1 MRRRRS
7 WPLPLAVGA
16 LLLAGTGTAVITT
29 AGGSAGKRHAQ
40 ESLSTTP
47 KHKKGSGKH
56 RGAVPDGIFM
66 KGGPKVHVRLRPR
79 AAGALLFDLR
89 TGHVLWSHEPSTVRP
104 IASLTKIMTAI
115 LVAEHTNRHA
125 QAKITPDALHYTG
138 SEVGVLPLGKN
149 VPVNALL
156 YGLLLPS
163 GNDAAVA
170 LADRISGSDGAFAQL
185 MNRRAK
191 QLGLNCTHFVS
202 SYGLQDGNRSC
213 PVDLAALS
221 RIYMSMPR
229 LTRIAATWHANM
241 AFPIKGGRL
250 DLYSHNPLMRLH
262 YPGTIGL
269 KTGFTDPA
277 GKCFVGI
284 ARHGRN
290 TLGVVLLNSM
300 DIGGQARQV
309 LDAGF
314 RALPGS

>member
-1 MRRRRS
+1 MRRRAV
-7 WPLPLAVGA
+7 WWWLPAAVGIVI
-16 LLLAGTGTAVITT
+16 LAAAGTAVITT
-29 AGGSAGKRHAQ
+29 AGGSSDRRPASEAVKTTRNSRHK
-40 ESLSTTP
+40 P
-47 KHKKGSGKH
+47 KQTI
-56 RGAVPDGIFM
+56 PDGISL

-79 AAGALLFDLR
+79 AAGGLLFDLD
-89 TGHVLWSHEPSTVRP
+89 TGHVLWSHDPVVVRP
-104 IASLTKIMTAI
+104 IASLTKIMTAL
-115 LVAEHTNRHA
+115 LVVEHTNKQA
-125 QAKITPDALHYTG
+125 QAKIGRDALHYTG

-170 LADRISGSDGAFAQL
+170 LADRISGSDQNFAKL

-191 QLGLNCTHFVS
+191 ELGLHCTRFAS

-221 RIYMSMPR
+221 RLVMSKP
-229 LTRIAATWHANM
+229 RIARIVGTWHANM

-250 DLYSHNPLMRLH
+250 DLFSHNPLMRLR

-269 KTGFTDPA
+269 KTGFTNPA

-284 ARHGRN
+284 ARHGSH

-300 DIGGQARQV
+300 DIGGQARQL

>member
-1 MRRRRS
+1 MRRRRA
-7 WPLPLAVGA
+7 WPLPIAVGA
-16 LLLAGTGTAVITT
+16 LLLAGAGTAVITT
-29 AGGSAGKRHAQ
+29 AGGTSNKQPVR
-40 ESLSTTP
+40 ESLTTSS
-47 KHKKGSGKH
+47 KHKKPKH
-56 RGAVPDGIFM
+56 PRPVPAGIFL
-66 KGGPKVHVRLRPR
+66 KGGTKVRVKLRPR
-79 AAGALLFDLR
+79 AAGGLLFNLD
-89 TGHVLWSHEPSTVRP
+89 TGHVLWSHEPWRVRP

-115 LVAEHTNRHA
+115 LVAEHTNKNA

-170 LADRISGSDGAFAQL
+170 LADRISGSDQAFARL

-191 QLGLNCTHFVS
+191 QLGLRCTHFSS

-221 RIYMSMPR
+221 RIFMSKPR
-229 LTRIAATWHANM
+229 LTRIVATWHANM
-241 AFPIKGGRL
+241 AFPIKSGRL

-269 KTGFTDPA
+269 KTGFTNPA
-277 GKCFVGI
+277 GKCFIGI

-290 TLGVVLLNSM
+290 TLAVVLLNSP
-300 DIGGQARQV
+300 DIGGQARQA

>member
-1 MRRRRS
+1 MRRGRR
-7 WPLPLAVGA
+7 WWLPVTVGLLILVAV
-16 LLLAGTGTAVITT
+16 GTAVITT
-29 AGGSAGKRHAQ
+29 AGGTSTSGHERAALTTTGHHGKPK
-40 ESLSTTP
+40 P
-47 KHKKGSGKH
+47 KH
-56 RGAVPDGIFM
+56 ALPLGISL
-66 KGGPKVHVRLRPR
+66 KGGPKVHIRLRPR
-79 AAGALLFDLR
+79 AGGALLFDLD
-89 TGHVLWSHEPSTVRP
+89 TGHVLWSHDALIARP
-104 IASLTKIMTAI
+104 IASLTKIMTAL
-115 LVAEHTNRHA
+115 LVVEHTNKLA
-125 QAKITPDALHYTG
+125 KAKITPDALHYTG

-156 YGLLLPS
+156 YGLMLPS

-170 LADRISGSDGAFAQL
+170 LADRVSGSDQKFAKL

-191 QLGLNCTHFVS
+191 ELGLRCTHFVS
-202 SYGLQDGNRSC
+202 SYGLQEGNRSC
-213 PVDLAALS
+213 PLDLAALS
-221 RIYMSMPR
+221 RIVMSKP
-229 LTRIAATWHANM
+229 RIARIVGTWHANM
-241 AFPIKGGRL
+241 AFPIKSGRL
-250 DLYSHNPLMRLH
+250 DLFSHNPLMRLR

-290 TLGVVLLNSM
+290 TLGVVLLHSV

>member
-1 MRRRRS
+1 
-7 WPLPLAVGA
+7 
-16 LLLAGTGTAVITT
+16 
-29 AGGSAGKRHAQ
+29 
-40 ESLSTTP
+40 
-47 KHKKGSGKH
+47 
-56 RGAVPDGIFM
+56 M
-66 KGGPKVHVRLRPR
+66 KGGPKVHVKLRPR
-79 AAGALLFDLR
+79 AAGGLLFDLD
-89 TGHVLWSHEPSTVRP
+89 TGHVLWSHDPLTVRP

-115 LVAEHTNRHA
+115 LVAEHTNKNA

-156 YGLLLPS
+156 YGLMLPS

-170 LADRISGSDGAFAQL
+170 LADRISGSDQAFSDL

-191 QLGLNCTHFVS
+191 QLGLKCTHFAS
-202 SYGLQDGNRSC
+202 SYGLQDGNKSC
-213 PVDLAALS
+213 PVDLAAPS
-221 RIYMSMPR
+221 RIYMSKPR
-229 LTRIAATWHANM
+229 LTRIAATPHANM

-277 GKCFVGI
+277 GKCFIGI

-290 TLGVVLLNSM
+290 TLAV
-300 DIGGQARQV
+300 
-309 LDAGF
+309 
-314 RALPGS
+314 